1 MTTVIAALAGLLMGH
16 VLDIAFDRLYTD
28 APLGGPAYR
37 CPHCRARLRPL
48 YLLPILGPLW
58 SRPDGRPSVSGGDS
72 PGRGRGRCA
81 DCGRPLPLHAF
92 LLAPGAAALFATSQ
106 LVFDGLGP
114 ALLAGFFATI
124 FLTLAFTDLERR
136 LLPNRVVYPSIVL
149 AAAVSWAWPEVS
161 VLQVFGGGA
170 AALVIT
176 SVLYVAGRGA
186 FGFGDVKLS
195 VLMGLVVGFP
205 SVLVGMFMG
214 AIAAGVFVLPLVLL
228 RVLDRRDYI
237 AYGPFIAAG
246 AVIALFWGDAIWDW
260 YFQG

>member
-1 MTTVIAALAGLLMGH
+1 LTTVLAALAGLLMGH

-48 YLLPILGPLW
+48 YLLPVLGPLW
-58 SRPDGRPSVSGGDS
+58 S
-72 PGRGRGRCA
+72 RGRCA
-81 DCGRPLPLHAF
+81 DCGRLLPLHAF
-92 LLAPGAAALFATSQ
+92 LLAPGAAALFATSE

-149 AAAVSWAWPEVS
+149 AAAVSWAWPGVS
-161 VLQVFGGGA
+161 AAQVFGGGA

-214 AIAAGVFVLPLVLL
+214 AFAAGVFVLPLVLL

-260 YFQG
+260 YFAG

>member
-16 VLDIAFDRLYTD
+16 VLDITFDRLYTD

-37 CPHCRARLRPL
+37 CPHCRHQLRPG
-48 YLLPILGPLW
+48 YLVPVLGAAW
-58 SRPDGRPSVSGGDS
+58 SG
-72 PGRGRGRCA
+72 GRCA

-114 ALLAGFFATI
+114 ALLAGFFTTI

-149 AAAVSWAWPEVS
+149 AAAVCWAWPEIS
-161 VLQVFGGGA
+161 VVQVFGGGA

-176 SVLYVAGRGA
+176 AVLYVAGRGA

-214 AIAAGVFVLPLVLL
+214 AFAAGVFVLPLVLL

-246 AVIALFWGDAIWDW
+246 AVIALFWGDDIWDW
-260 YFQG
+260 YIQG

>member
-1 MTTVIAALAGLLMGH
+1 MTTVVAALAGLLMGH
-16 VLDIAFDRLYTD
+16 ALDILFDRLYTD

-37 CPHCRARLRPL
+37 CPHCRADLRAV
-48 YLLPILGPLW
+48 YLFPTLGPLW
-58 SRPDGRPSVSGGDS
+58 R
-72 PGRGRGRCA
+72 RGRCA
-81 DCGRPLPLHAF
+81 DCGRWLPLHAF
-92 LLAPGAAALFATSQ
+92 LLAPGGAALFAASD

-124 FLTLAFTDLERR
+124 FLALAFTDLERR

-149 AAAVSWAWPEVS
+149 AAAVCWAWPELS
-161 VLQVFGGGA
+161 VAQVFGGGA

-195 VLMGLVVGFP
+195 ALMGLVVGFP

-214 AIAAGVFVLPLVLL
+214 AFAAGVFVLPLVLL

-237 AYGPFIAAG
+237 AYGPFISIG

-260 YFQG
+260 YFAG